1 MFLVTLVGV
10 IVIISLCLFQIMFLY
25 TQDVSYSNG
34 NDLLALSLAYFTK
47 SYKTDKTR
55 FSSQPQLRRVP
66 VLVAVPPTPP
76 IQTNNV
82 TTPKLPILSRQ
93 CEAII
98 NTSPFHEF
106 CINYTTSSKSK
117 GKTKQTHS
125 KCQQH
130 ERLPYQVEKDIIWNH
145 TVVDIPKCKT
155 LWIVAMSEGDRSS
168 CQNTG
173 DGEGDGYKTA
183 YATALQSARQ
193 HAGESLQPVLFIGR
207 GDIDPSMISEKGH
220 EAPIPL
226 SPFGQ
231 WAEQQGVIV
240 RQVHQLSFQALVD
253 KGLPH
258 YSREKRVGFF
268 LLFDIPQILQQ
279 HGLLNHNPEIC
290 DSHIFYTDADV
301 LFVNDFTR
309 EDLHAVKHRMMQS
322 NKILSYGR
330 DFVIWRKR
338 PVNTGVIVMDVQGF
352 AREWPKIL
360 DFASRQKVFPD
371 HDQTLLY
378 EYYADRKFHLSQ
390 VDVLPLYMHWKVYWR
405 LDPSTMN
412 DIKIVHFHGAKP
424 GSGVEEMAQCSA
436 VTHDDMISDNIP
448 STYRVFLQ
456 EAICCDHGR
465 TAATILELYHAW
477 RPVGI
482 SAICDSR

>member
-1 MFLVTLVGV
+1 MLAWSLAHFTKKDNRKDVLFNPQTLPVPNV
-10 IVIISLCLFQIMFLY
+10 ITPILPIIS
-25 TQDVSYSNG
+25 
-34 NDLLALSLAYFTK
+34 K
-47 SYKTDKTR
+47 E
-55 FSSQPQLRRVP
+55 
-66 VLVAVPPTPP
+66 
-76 IQTNNV
+76 
-82 TTPKLPILSRQ
+82 
-93 CEAII
+93 CENIV
-98 NTSPFHEF
+98 NTLQFHQF
-106 CINYTTSSKSK
+106 CIYYTTNMGPMMTQSILQDAASN
-117 GKTKQTHS
+117 TKQHKQIFIQKPS

-130 ERLPYQVEKDIIWNH
+130 ERMPYDVEKDIIWNN
-145 TVVDIPKCKT
+145 TVVDIPNCKT

-183 YATALQSARQ
+183 YAAALQSARQ
-193 HAGESLQPVLFIGR
+193 HAGETLQPVLFIGR
-207 GDIDPSMISEKGH
+207 GDLDPSIIVNRDT
-220 EAPIPL
+220 PIPL

-240 RQVHQLSFQALVD
+240 RQVLQLSFQQLVD

-268 LLFDIPQILQQ
+268 LLFDIPQILQD
-279 HGLLNHNPEIC
+279 HGLLHNPGIC
-290 DSHIFYTDADV
+290 DRHVFYTDADI

-309 EDLHAVKHRMMQS
+309 EDLHAVKHRMMLS

-352 AREWPKIL
+352 AKEWPKIL
-360 DFASRQKVFPD
+360 DFASRRKVFPD

-378 EYYADRKFHLSQ
+378 EYYADRRFHLSQ

-405 LDPSTMN
+405 LDPSTMH

-424 GSGVEEMAQCSA
+424 GSGVEEMAQC
-436 VTHDDMISDNIP
+436 VTHDILSYNTHIP

-456 EAICCDHGR
+456 EAVCCDHGR
-465 TAATILELYHAW
+465 TAATVLQLYHSW

-482 SAICDSR
+482 SAICNSQ